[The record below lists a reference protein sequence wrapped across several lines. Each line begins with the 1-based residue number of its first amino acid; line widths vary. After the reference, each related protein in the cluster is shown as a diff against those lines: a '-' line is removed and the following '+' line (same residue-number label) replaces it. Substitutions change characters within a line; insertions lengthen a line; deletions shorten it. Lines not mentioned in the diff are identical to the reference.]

1 MNLSRELLTREFYYF
16 SMLYYIIFIMSILCN
31 QVNLQKSR
39 AASLR
44 MNGILSDVPLIGL
57 FQEPYTVQN
66 KVVFRPQGYKVIPEA
81 TCTGVPRAAL
91 FIPAY
96 IQAVSLGHLNN
107 PDCAV
112 AELKW
117 NSIEILI
124 ASVYLDEDDDLPPDW
139 LEELVVYGEA
149 RNMALLIGMDSNAHS
164 SLYSQAVSDE
174 RGSNLE
180 DFILM
185 HGLDIANRGHI
196 PTFQTFRAQ
205 SVIDVTLTKTIF
217 VRDWHVDAEYNA
229 SDHNT
234 IVFHIEADLVLPRDI
249 RRWEK
254 AKWPKFTAA
263 LDTSYIFPERMTK
276 KKLDKEL
283 ARLYRDLDA
292 ALDKAC
298 PKINY
303 VPKVGESLW
312 YSDALRFL
320 HHRVRKQ
327 FKKAVNTGVPDELEK
342 YRVLHGKFRRR
353 CRRAKDKSW
362 RQFVSDTPNEHKM
375 AVLSRIARHKEK
387 LDLNVL
393 YDSNG
398 DITKPGSETI
408 ERLSQVHFP
417 QATIHELFPPYDVV
431 RAELS
436 EDISGKYDFI
446 TPRLVQ
452 ISLMRFRPG
461 KAPGPDGI
469 QPLVFRYLPDKF
481 IKRLTFI
488 YECCIHF
495 HYTPRLWQMST
506 VVFIPKPGKPDYRV
520 GKNHRPIVL
529 SNFFL
534 KGLERLITWKMDKNL
549 VYHPIHKNQ
558 HGFQVGKGTEG
569 ALSGTCD
576 YIEKFVLRRGYC
588 LGLFL
593 DISSAYDSMDIE
605 HIRNSLYLHGG
616 QTDLVEWYYNY
627 LSCRILSITLHGDM
641 IQYKCG
647 QGFPQGGVASA
658 KFWIIAFNPA
668 IEIINNHMVVG
679 QGYADDLAA
688 VFGGRKPVELI
699 PRMQEVLDELVEWG
713 ESCNLSF
720 NPDKTVAVGFTRAR
734 KHTFDE
740 QLTIHGQPIQYV
752 EEVRYL
758 GLYLDKRLN
767 WTFHLEHKLKVN
779 KKLLHKM
786 ANIAKTT
793 WGPKP
798 HLMRWTWTCVVR
810 PNFIYGSLLWQHS
823 IRSVGKV
830 KKVRRLNRM
839 AMNTY
844 ATVHSSTPTRS
855 MELMTDTFPLDLYL
869 QKEATCAFVRL
880 RNLLTLRWCGLSR
893 SGLQL
898 SHLKS
903 LSLLV
908 VELGVN
914 ELMVNQDDCDANNP
928 GDIQVRYDTFENPLG
943 YRDFLGFD
951 DYSLHVFTDG
961 SKRESRVGCAYRI
974 RNVEGILK
982 EKGFR
987 ISDRSSVYQAELLA
1001 IQYAARRI
1009 RTNNYEGSVTF
1020 FVDSQA
1026 AMQGLRSGRIRS
1038 QVVLDT
1044 ILAILELDRPVQFVW
1059 VKAHSGIEDNEAV
1072 DELAKQA
1079 VEEDVVDLETPIPK
1093 CEIKAVVLDA
1103 LRAEWNLRWN
1113 EYDEARMTKVWY
1125 GNQDKFRAKEV
1136 CNLTRL
1142 QLGRFIRIITG
1153 HNALRYY
1160 NHVLD
1165 PMLSPVCRLCMT
1177 ADETFHHLA
1186 TECPGTRQLR
1196 RQFFGDEDI
1205 LHNMDWDVH
1214 AVLEFSYADE
1224 INVLLDPNDVHD
1236 IRLTDTES
1244 EGDEERSD

>member
-1 MNLSRELLTREFYYF
+1 MFFRIL
-16 SMLYYIIFIMSILCN
+16 IIMSVLCN

-44 MNGILSDVPLIGL
+44 MNGVLSDTPMGGF

-81 TCTGVPRAAL
+81 TCTAVPRAAL
-91 FIPAY
+91 FIPTFL
-96 IQAVSLGHLNN
+96 QAVSLGHLNN

-117 NSIEILI
+117 NSLAILI
-124 ASVYLDEDDDLPPDW
+124 ASVYLDEDDDLPPTW
-139 LEELVVYGEA
+139 LDDLIEYGDA
-149 RNMALLIGMDSNAHS
+149 RSMAVIIGMDSNAHS
-164 SLYSQAVSDE
+164 SLYSQAVTDE

-180 DFILM
+180 DFILTY
-185 HGLDIANRGHI
+185 GFDIANRGHI

-205 SVIDVTLTKTIF
+205 SVIDITLTKNIF
-217 VRDWHVDAEYNA
+217 VRDWHVDTEYNA

-234 IVFHIEADLVLPRDI
+234 IVFYFEAESVPARDV

-254 AKWPKFTAA
+254 AKWPEFSST
-263 LDTSYIFPERMTK
+263 LDITYTPPVRMTK
-276 KKLDKEL
+276 KKLDREL
-283 ARLYRDLDA
+283 GRLYKDLEN

-312 YSDALRFL
+312 YSEKLRLL
-320 HHRVRKQ
+320 HLRVRKQ
-327 FKKAVNTGVPDELEK
+327 FWKAVASGVQDEMEK
-342 YRVLHGKFRRR
+342 YQVLHGKFRRR
-353 CRRAKDKSW
+353 CRRAKDRSW
-362 RQFVSDTPNEHKM
+362 RQFVSETPNEHKM
-375 AVLSRIARHKEK
+375 AVLTRIARHKEK

-398 DITKPGSETI
+398 EVTKPGEETI
-408 ERLSQVHFP
+408 VRLAEVHFP
-417 QATIHELFPPYDVV
+417 QAIPHDRFPPYDAL

-436 EDISGKYDFI
+436 ENISGKYDFI
-446 TPRLVQ
+446 APRLVQ
-452 ISLMRFRPG
+452 ISLLRFRPG
-461 KAPGPDGI
+461 KSPGPDGI
-469 QPLVFRYLPDKF
+469 QPLVFRYFPDKF
-481 IKRLTFI
+481 LKRLTFI

-495 HYTPRLWQMST
+495 HYTPRLWQMSS

-534 KGLERLITWKMDKNL
+534 KGLERLITWRMDKNL

-558 HGFQVGKGTEG
+558 HGFQIGKGTEG

-576 YIEKFVLRRGYC
+576 YIERFVLRRGYC

-605 HIRNSLYLHGG
+605 HIRTSLYLHGG

-627 LSCRILSITLHGDM
+627 LSCRILSISLHGDL

-668 IEIINNHMVVG
+668 IEIINRHMVVG

-688 VFGGRKPVELI
+688 VFGGRKPAELVS
-699 PRMQEVLDELVEWG
+699 RMQEVLDELVEWG
-713 ESCNLSF
+713 ESCYLSF

-734 KHTFDE
+734 KYTFDHH
-740 QLTIHGQPIQYV
+740 LTIHGQPIQYV
-752 EEVRYL
+752 EKVRYL

-779 KKLLHKM
+779 KRLLHKM

-823 IRSVGKV
+823 IKSVGKV

-844 ATVHSSTPTRS
+844 ATVHSSMQSQS

-880 RNLLTLRWCGLSR
+880 RNLLTLRWCGVSR
-893 SGLQL
+893 PGAQL

-908 VELGVN
+908 VKLGVN

-928 GDIQVRYDTFENPLG
+928 GDIQVRYDTFEDPLG
-943 YRDFLGFD
+943 YRAYLGLDDFPLR
-951 DYSLHVFTDG
+951 VFTDG
-961 SKRESRVGCAYRI
+961 SKKDGRVGCAYRI
-974 RNVEGILK
+974 RNVDVVLK
-982 EKGFR
+982 DVGFR

-1001 IQYAARRI
+1001 IQYAAKKI
-1009 RTNNYEGSVTF
+1009 VTSNYEGNITF

-1044 ILAILELDRPVQFVW
+1044 ILAVLDLNRPVQFVW
-1059 VKAHSGIEDNEAV
+1059 VKAHSGIADNEAV
-1072 DELAKQA
+1072 DELAKHA
-1079 VEEDVVDLETPIPK
+1079 TERDDVLETPIPK
-1093 CEIKAVVLDA
+1093 CEVKAVVLDA
-1103 LRAEWNLRWN
+1103 LRAEWNLKWN
-1113 EYDEARMTKVWY
+1113 DYSEARMTKIWY
-1125 GNQDKFRAKEV
+1125 GTQDKFRAKEV
-1136 CNLTRL
+1136 CNLSRL

-1160 NHVLD
+1160 NHVLI
-1165 PMLSPVCRLCMT
+1165 PLS
-1177 ADETFHHLA
+1177 
-1186 TECPGTRQLR
+1186 
-1196 RQFFGDEDI
+1196 
-1205 LHNMDWDVH
+1205 
-1214 AVLEFSYADE
+1214 
-1224 INVLLDPNDVHD
+1224 LLLVG
-1236 IRLTDTES
+1236 S
-1244 EGDEERSD
+1244 V